1 MRRKTE
7 DGSQRTE
14 NGSQRTEDRSWKI
27 EDGGV
32 KKGVRNTKLE
42 EKMLSRTE

>member
-7 DGSQRTE
+7 D
-14 NGSQRTEDRSWKI
+14 GSQRTEDRSWKI

-32 KKGVRNTKLE
+32 KKGVKNTKLE
-42 EKMLSRTE
+42 EKTG